1 MRGHKRDEPL
11 TKMLRENGLLLDAH
25 SFVGYDL
32 QMQPHILLKGPDI
45 ILQREAVLI
54 KSRNRCAGCKRV
66 LLPGEEELDHIQGG
80 LSGRCDCRHNLQI
93 LCFDCHRKKHVR
105 VKFGGS
111 NANRRASTTPN
122 GHEAND

>member
-1 MRGHKRDEPL
+1 MMRGHKRDEPL

-32 QMQPHILLKGPDI
+32 EMKPHVLLKGGDI

-54 KSRNRCAGCKRV
+54 KSRYRCADCKRV

-93 LCFDCHRKKHVR
+93 LCGDCHRKKHVR

-111 NANRRASTTPN
+111 N
-122 GHEAND
+122 GYEANH